1 MMYNVT
7 IGLEVHCEVK
17 TNSKN
22 FSSARNTYSEY
33 PNENV
38 DTIDIG
44 LPGILPV
51 ANKEAFRKS
60 LMMALAL
67 NCKTP
72 DIVMFDRKNYYYPDL
87 PKGYQITQ
95 MEKPVGVDGYV
106 MINVNGEDK
115 KIGIHDIHLE
125 EDTASM
131 EHFSDYSLIDYNR
144 AGVPLLE
151 TVTTPSIHSAD
162 EAIAFLETLKGI
174 FLYTG
179 VSEARTDRGQMRV
192 DVNISLSKD
201 DTLGTRTE
209 MKNINSFNNVRLAI
223 ETEIKRQT
231 EVLENGGIILQETR
245 RFDEEKMET
254 FPMRSKVDAVDYKYY
269 IEPNIPPIKIDD
281 SWIEEIKKEI
291 PMLQFDRVEKYMNE
305 YNLSRYDSE
314 IIVKDKSVSD
324 YFEETIELGCNP
336 KSSANWITSVILG
349 YLNKNDLKIND
360 IYLTPKML
368 VELINMVDSGK
379 ISSKQSKQV
388 FTKCLE
394 ENKAPSKV
402 VKELGMT
409 QITDDKTIRDIVVKV
424 LDEHPDLIEDH
435 RKGKNTF
442 DFFVGQVMKATR
454 GQANPGITAS
464 IIREEIEKRW
474 LYVRFKRFI

>member
-1 MMYNVT
+1 MYKVT

-33 PNENV
+33 PNENI
-38 DTIDIG
+38 DTVDIG

-67 NCKTP
+67 NCQTP

-95 MEKPVGVDGYV
+95 MEKPVGINGYV
-106 MINVNGEDK
+106 MINVNGEDL

-125 EDTASM
+125 EDTASLD
-131 EHFSDYSLIDYNR
+131 HFGNYSLIDYNR
-144 AGVPLLE
+144 SGVPLLE
-151 TVTTPSIHSAD
+151 TVTEPCLHSAD
-162 EAIAFLETLKGI
+162 EAITFLEALKGI

-179 VSEARTDRGQMRV
+179 VSEARTDRGQMRC
-192 DVNISLSKD
+192 DVNISLS
-201 DTLGTRTE
+201 DTDELGTKVE

-223 ETEIKRQT
+223 EYEIKRQT
-231 EVLENGGIILQETR
+231 EVLQSGGKVMQETR
-245 RFDEEKMET
+245 RFDDEDMKT
-254 FPMRSKVDAVDYKYY
+254 YPMRSKVDAVDYKYY

-281 SWIEEIKKEI
+281 SWIEEIKNEI
-291 PMLQFDRVEKYMNE
+291 PMLQYERVEKYMGE
-305 YNLSRYDSE
+305 YGLSRYDSD
-314 IIVKDKSVSD
+314 IIVKDKKVSD
-324 YFEETIELGCNP
+324 YFEETIKLGCDP
-336 KSSANWITSVILG
+336 KSSANFITSIILG
-349 YLNKNDLKIND
+349 YLNKYELNITDLF
-360 IYLTPKML
+360 LTPSML
-368 VELINMVDSGK
+368 VELIKMVDEGK
-379 ISSKQSKQV
+379 ISSKQGKQV
-388 FTKCLE
+388 FFKCLE
-394 ENKAPSKV
+394 ENKEPKTI

-424 LDEHPDLIEDH
+424 LDERPDLIEDH

-442 DFFVGQVMKATR
+442 DYFVGQVMKATR
-454 GQANPGITAS
+454 GQANPSVTKN
-464 IIREEIEKRW
+464 IILEEMEKRW
-474 LYVRFKRFI
+474 

>member
-1 MMYNVT
+1 MYKVT
-7 IGLEVHCEVK
+7 IGLEIHCEVK

-22 FSSARNTYSEY
+22 FSSAKNSYSEY

-38 DTIDIG
+38 DTVDIG

-60 LMMALAL
+60 LKMALAL
-67 NCKTP
+67 NCTTP
-72 DIVMFDRKNYYYPDL
+72 EIVQFDRKNYYYPDL

-95 MEKPVGVDGYV
+95 ETNPVGRNGYV

-115 KIGIHDIHLE
+115 KIGIDNIHLE

-131 EHFSDYSLIDYNR
+131 EHFSDYSLLDYNR

-162 EAIAFLETLKGI
+162 EAIAFLEALKGI

-179 VSEARTDRGQMRV
+179 VSEARTDRGEMRV

-223 ETEIKRQT
+223 ESEIKRQT
-231 EVLENGGIILQETR
+231 EVLESGGVIEQETR
-245 RFDEEKMET
+245 RFDENTLET
-254 FPMRSKVDAVDYKYY
+254 YRMRSKADAVDYKYY
-269 IEPNIPPIKIDD
+269 IEPNIPPIKITED
-281 SWIEEIKKEI
+281 WIEEIKNEI
-291 PMLQFDRVEKYMNE
+291 PMLQFDRVNKYMSE
-305 YNLSRYDSE
+305 YGLSRYDSE
-314 IIVKDKSVSD
+314 ILVHDKAVSD
-324 YFEETIELGCNP
+324 YFEETVKLGAEP
-336 KSSANWITSVILG
+336 KDSSNWITSNILG
-349 YLNKNDLKIND
+349 YLNKENKKITD
-360 IYLTPKML
+360 IPLTPSYL
-368 VELINMVDSGK
+368 VELINIIKDGT
-379 ISSKQSKQV
+379 ISSKQGKKV
-388 FTKCLE
+388 FDEVLNTGKRPKDL
-394 ENKAPSKV
+394 
-402 VKELGMT
+402 VKDLGLT
-409 QITDDKTIRDIVVKV
+409 QITDDKTIRDIVVGL
-424 LDEHPDLIEDH
+424 LDQYPNLIEDH

-454 GQANPGITAS
+454 GQANPSITSS
-464 IIREEIEKRW
+464 IIEEEMEKR
-474 LYVRFKRFI
+474 

>member
-1 MMYNVT
+1 MYKVT
-7 IGLEVHCEVK
+7 IGLEVHCEVS

-22 FSSARNTYSEY
+22 FSSAKNAYSEY

-38 DTIDIG
+38 DTVDIG

-51 ANKEAFRKS
+51 LNKEAFKKS
-60 LMMALAL
+60 LKMALAL

-162 EAIAFLETLKGI
+162 EAIAFLEALKGI

-179 VSEARTDRGQMRV
+179 VSSARTDRGEMRV

-231 EVLENGGIILQETR
+231 EVLENGGVILQETR

-269 IEPNIPPIKIDD
+269 IEPNIPPIKIEEN
-281 SWIEEIKKEI
+281 WINEIKSEI
-291 PMLQFDRVEKYMNE
+291 PMLQYERIEKYMKE
-305 YNLSRYDSE
+305 YELSRYDST
-314 IIVKDKSVSD
+314 IIVKDKAVSD
-324 YFEETIELGCNP
+324 YFEETISLGCNP
-336 KSSANWITSVILG
+336 KSSANWITSIILG
-349 YLNKNDLKIND
+349 YLNKNELKISD
-360 IYLTPKML
+360 ISLTPERL
-368 VELINMVDSGK
+368 CELITLVDDGK

-388 FTKCLE
+388 FTKSIE
-394 ENKAPSKV
+394 ENKNPSKV

-409 QITDDKTIRDIVVKV
+409 QITDDKTIRDIVVKS
-424 LDEHPDLIEDH
+424 LDEHPDLIEAH

-454 GQANPGITAS
+454 GQANPSITAS
-464 IIREEIEKRW
+464 IIKDEMEKR
-474 LYVRFKRFI
+474 

>member
-1 MMYNVT
+1 MYKVT

-22 FSSARNTYSEY
+22 FSSAKNAYSEY
-33 PNENV
+33 PNENI
-38 DTIDIG
+38 DTVDIG

-72 DIVMFDRKNYYYPDL
+72 DVVMFDRKNYYYPDL

-131 EHFSDYSLIDYNR
+131 EHFSDYSLLDYNR

-151 TVTTPSIHSAD
+151 TVTTPCIHSVD
-162 EAIAFLETLKGI
+162 EAIAFLEALKGI

-179 VSEARTDRGQMRV
+179 VSDARTDRGEMRV
-192 DVNISLSKD
+192 DVNLSLSKD

-209 MKNINSFNNVRLAI
+209 MKNINSFNSVRLAI

-231 EVLENGGIILQETR
+231 EVLESGGVILQETR

-254 FPMRSKVDAVDYKYY
+254 FAMRSKVDAVDYKYY
-269 IEPNIPPIKIDD
+269 IEPNIPPIRIEDT
-281 SWIEEIKKEI
+281 WIEEIKKDI
-291 PMLQFDRVEKYMNE
+291 PMLQYDRIEKYMTE
-305 YNLSRYDSE
+305 YELSRYDST

-324 YFEETIELGCNP
+324 YFDETIKLGCNP

-368 VELINMVDSGK
+368 VELIDMVDSGK
-379 ISSKQSKQV
+379 ISSKQSKEV

-394 ENKAPSKV
+394 ENKEPSKV

-454 GQANPGITAS
+454 GQANPGLTAN
-464 IIREEIEKRW
+464 IIREEIEKR
-474 LYVRFKRFI
+474 

>member
-1 MMYNVT
+1 MYKVT
-7 IGLEVHCEVK
+7 IGLEVHCQVK

-22 FSSARNTYSEY
+22 FSSAKNTYSEY

-38 DTIDIG
+38 DTVDIG

-72 DIVMFDRKNYYYPDL
+72 DVVMFDRKNYYYPDL

-106 MINVNGEDK
+106 MININGEDK

-125 EDTASM
+125 EDTASLD
-131 EHFSDYSLIDYNR
+131 HFSDYSLLDYNR

-162 EAIAFLETLKGI
+162 EALAFLEALKGI

-201 DTLGTRTE
+201 DKLGTKTE
-209 MKNINSFNNVRLAI
+209 MKNLNSFNTVKLAI
-223 ETEIKRQT
+223 EAEIKRQT
-231 EVLENGGIILQETR
+231 EVLESGGVILQETR

-254 FPMRSKVDAVDYKYY
+254 IAMRSKSDAVDYKYY
-269 IEPNIPPIKIDD
+269 IEPNIPPIKIDNE
-281 SWIEEIKKEI
+281 WIEEIKKDI
-291 PMLQFDRVEKYMNE
+291 PMLQFDRVIKYMNDYE
-305 YNLSRYDSE
+305 LSRYDSE
-314 IIVKDKSVSD
+314 IIVKDKKVSD
-324 YFEETIELGCNP
+324 YFEETIKLGCNP

-349 YLNKNDLKIND
+349 HLNKNDLKIND

-368 VELINMVDSGK
+368 TELIKMVDEGK

-394 ENKAPSKV
+394 ENKEPSKV

-454 GQANPGITAS
+454 GQANPGMTAN
-464 IIREEIEKRW
+464 IIREEIEKR
-474 LYVRFKRFI
+474 

>member
-1 MMYNVT
+1 MYNVT

-22 FSSARNTYSEY
+22 FSSAKNSYSEY
-33 PNENV
+33 PNEFI
-38 DTIDIG
+38 DTVDIG

-106 MINVNGEDK
+106 MINVDGKDL

-131 EHFSDYSLIDYNR
+131 EHFSDYSLLDYNR

-201 DTLGTRTE
+201 EKLGTRTE
-209 MKNINSFNNVRLAI
+209 MKNINSFNSVRLAI

-231 EVLENGGIILQETR
+231 EILESGGEIIQETR

-254 FPMRSKVDAVDYKYY
+254 ISMRSKADAVDYKYY
-269 IEPNIPPIKIDD
+269 IEPNIPPIKIED
-281 SWIEEIKKEI
+281 SWIEEIKKDI
-291 PMLQFDRVEKYMNE
+291 PMLQFDRIQKYMNE
-305 YNLSRYDSE
+305 YELSRYDST
-314 IIVKDKSVSD
+314 IIVKDKKVSD
-324 YFEETIELGCNP
+324 YFEETINLGCNP
-336 KSSANWITSVILG
+336 KSSANWITSTILG
-349 YLNKNDLKIND
+349 YLNKNDLKITD
-360 IYLTPKML
+360 IFLTPKML
-368 VELINMVDSGK
+368 VELIEMVDSGK

-388 FTKCLE
+388 FTKCIE
-394 ENKAPSKV
+394 ERVEPSKV

-454 GQANPGITAS
+454 GQANPGLTAN
-464 IIREEIEKRW
+464 IIKEEIEKR
-474 LYVRFKRFI
+474 

>member
-1 MMYNVT
+1 MYKVT

-151 TVTTPSIHSAD
+151 TVTTPSIHYAD

-349 YLNKNDLKIND
+349 HLNKNDLKIND

-394 ENKAPSKV
+394 ENKVPSKV

-464 IIREEIEKRW
+464 IIREEIEKR
-474 LYVRFKRFI
+474 

>member
-1 MMYNVT
+1 MYKVT

-33 PNENV
+33 PNENI
-38 DTIDIG
+38 DTVDIG

-67 NCKTP
+67 NCQTP

-95 MEKPVGVDGYV
+95 MEKPVGINGYV
-106 MINVNGEDK
+106 MINVNGEDL

-125 EDTASM
+125 EDTASLD
-131 EHFSDYSLIDYNR
+131 HFGNYSLIDYNR
-144 AGVPLLE
+144 SGVPLLE
-151 TVTTPSIHSAD
+151 TVTEPCLHSAD
-162 EAIAFLETLKGI
+162 EAITFLEALKGI

-179 VSEARTDRGQMRV
+179 VSEARTDRGQMRC
-192 DVNISLSKD
+192 DVNISLS
-201 DTLGTRTE
+201 DTDELGTKVE

-223 ETEIKRQT
+223 EYEIKRQT
-231 EVLENGGIILQETR
+231 EVLQSGGKVMQETR
-245 RFDEEKMET
+245 RFDDEDMKT
-254 FPMRSKVDAVDYKYY
+254 YPMRSKVDAVDYKYY

-281 SWIEEIKKEI
+281 SWIEEIKNEI
-291 PMLQFDRVEKYMNE
+291 PMLQYERVEKYMGE
-305 YNLSRYDSE
+305 YGLSRYDSD
-314 IIVKDKSVSD
+314 IIVKDKKVSD
-324 YFEETIELGCNP
+324 YFEETIKLGCDP
-336 KSSANWITSVILG
+336 KSSANFITSIILG
-349 YLNKNDLKIND
+349 YLNKYELNITDLF
-360 IYLTPKML
+360 LTPSML
-368 VELINMVDSGK
+368 VELIKMVDEGK
-379 ISSKQSKQV
+379 ISSKQGKQV
-388 FTKCLE
+388 FFKCLE
-394 ENKAPSKV
+394 ENKEPKTI

-424 LDEHPDLIEDH
+424 LDERPDLIEDH

-442 DFFVGQVMKATR
+442 DYFVGQVMKATR
-454 GQANPGITAS
+454 GQANPSVTKN
-464 IIREEIEKRW
+464 IILEEMEKR
-474 LYVRFKRFI
+474 

>member
-1 MMYNVT
+1 MYKVT
-7 IGLEVHCEVK
+7 IGLEIHCEVK

-22 FSSARNTYSEY
+22 FSSAKNSYSEY

-38 DTIDIG
+38 DTVDIG

-60 LMMALAL
+60 LKMALAL
-67 NCKTP
+67 NCTTP
-72 DIVMFDRKNYYYPDL
+72 NIVQFDRKNYYYPDL

-95 MEKPVGVDGYV
+95 ETNPVGRNGYV

-115 KIGIHDIHLE
+115 KIGIDNIHLE

-131 EHFSDYSLIDYNR
+131 EHFSDYSLLDYNR

-162 EAIAFLETLKGI
+162 EAIAFLEALKGI

-179 VSEARTDRGQMRV
+179 VSEARTDRGEMRV

-223 ETEIKRQT
+223 ESEIKRQT
-231 EVLENGGIILQETR
+231 EVLENGGVIEQETR
-245 RFDEEKMET
+245 RFDENTLET
-254 FPMRSKVDAVDYKYY
+254 YRMRSKVDAVDYKYY
-269 IEPNIPPIKIDD
+269 IEPNIPPIRITED
-281 SWIEEIKKEI
+281 WIEEIKNEI
-291 PMLQFDRVEKYMNE
+291 PMLQFDRVNKYMSE
-305 YNLSRYDSE
+305 YGLSRYDSE
-314 IIVKDKSVSD
+314 ILVHDKAVSD
-324 YFEETIELGCNP
+324 YFEETVKLGVEP
-336 KSSANWITSVILG
+336 KDSSNWITSNILG
-349 YLNKNDLKIND
+349 YLNKENKKITD
-360 IYLTPKML
+360 IPLTPSYL
-368 VELINMVDSGK
+368 VELINIIKDGT
-379 ISSKQSKQV
+379 ISSKQGKKV
-388 FTKCLE
+388 FDEVLNIGKRPKDL
-394 ENKAPSKV
+394 
-402 VKELGMT
+402 VKDLGLT
-409 QITDDKTIRDIVVKV
+409 QITDDKTIRDIVVGL
-424 LDEHPDLIEDH
+424 LDEYPNLIEDH

-454 GQANPGITAS
+454 GQANPSITSS
-464 IIREEIEKRW
+464 IIEEEMEKR
-474 LYVRFKRFI
+474 

>member
-1 MMYNVT
+1 MYKVT

-22 FSSARNTYSEY
+22 FSSARNAYSEY

-38 DTIDIG
+38 DTVDIG

-60 LMMALAL
+60 LMMAFAL

-72 DIVMFDRKNYYYPDL
+72 DVVMFDRKNYYYPDL

-131 EHFSDYSLIDYNR
+131 DHFSDYSLLDYNR

-151 TVTTPSIHSAD
+151 TVTTPCMHSVE
-162 EAIAFLETLKGI
+162 EAITFLEALKGI

-179 VSEARTDRGQMRV
+179 VSEARTDKGEMRV
-192 DVNISLSKD
+192 DVNLSLSKD

-209 MKNINSFNNVRLAI
+209 MKNLNSFNTVKLAI

-231 EVLENGGIILQETR
+231 EILENGGEIKQETI
-245 RFDEEKMET
+245 RFDEENMQT
-254 FPMRSKVDAVDYKYY
+254 IPMRSKVDAVDYKYY
-269 IEPNIPPIKIDD
+269 IEPNIPPIKIDNE
-281 SWIEEIKKEI
+281 WIEDIKNDI
-291 PMLQFDRVEKYMNE
+291 PMLQFDRVVKYMEE
-305 YNLSRYDSE
+305 YGLSRYDSE
-314 IIVKDKSVSD
+314 IIVKDKKVSD
-324 YFEETIELGCNP
+324 YFEETIKLGCNP
-336 KSSANWITSVILG
+336 KSSSNWITSIILG
-349 YLNKNDLKIND
+349 HLNKNGLKITD
-360 IYLTPKML
+360 ISLTPKML
-368 VELINMVDSGK
+368 CELIEMVDSGK

-394 ENKAPSKV
+394 DGIEPSKV

-454 GQANPGITAS
+454 GQANPGLTAN
-464 IIREEIEKRW
+464 IIREEIEKR
-474 LYVRFKRFI
+474 

>member
-464 IIREEIEKRW
+464 IIREEIEKR
-474 LYVRFKRFI
+474 